1 MIVLRRVPCH
11 AASRITYQIR
21 RWLRTSHEPGEEPT
35 PIGPK
40 VTVTK
45 IKFSELP
52 AGRVLADGS
61 HAAPIGEWLG
71 GLETTKSSQRRE
83 KTLGSCTRSYP
94 RTYAKTRDSLI

>member
-1 MIVLRRVPCH
+1 MSQTK
-11 AASRITYQIR
+11 SRH
-21 RWLRTSHEPGEEPT
+21 L
-35 PIGPK
+35 IGPK

-71 GLETTKSSQRRE
+71 GLETTNPLSAAKKHWVVALVRTRAPTLRRVI
-83 KTLGSCTRSYP
+83 L
-94 RTYAKTRDSLI
+94 